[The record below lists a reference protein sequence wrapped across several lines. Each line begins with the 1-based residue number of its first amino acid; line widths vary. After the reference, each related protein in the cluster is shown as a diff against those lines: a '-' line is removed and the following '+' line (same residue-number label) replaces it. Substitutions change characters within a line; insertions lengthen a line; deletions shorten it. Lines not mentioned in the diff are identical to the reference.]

1 MLHFQTSNRLSNRS
15 ISLCCGAFR
24 KLWVLFFLLKDVGDV
39 LGGKRK
45 TRGERGASLA
55 APASSSCSASSRD
68 KLGAPGAA
76 WAAQGSP

>member
-24 KLWVLFFLLKDVGDV
+24 KLWVFFFFLLKDVGDV

-45 TRGERGASLA
+45 TRGEQ